1 MKSTTSLYTFGYE
14 GMTIDAFIA
23 RLKESGVKT
32 VIDVRE
38 LPLSRKKGFSKRSFA
53 EALHNAGLAYAH
65 MPALGCPKPI
75 RDRYRQDAD
84 WSAYTRQFNKYLAGQ
99 GDAISELA
107 KIAKSTSACLVCYE
121 ADFNYCHRSLVARAV
136 AEAGG
141 PRAVHLTAKTAIPE
155 VPVRAAA

>member
-1 MKSTTSLYTFGYE
+1 MSLE
-14 GMTIDAFIA
+14 AFID
-23 RLKESGVKT
+23 RLKEAGVKT

-53 EALHNAGLAYAH
+53 EALHTAGLAYAH

-75 RDRYRQDAD
+75 RDRYKLNAD
-84 WSAYTRQFNKYLAGQ
+84 WAAYVRRFNAYLASQ
-99 GDAISELA
+99 DTAVLELA
-107 KIAKSTSACLVCYE
+107 KIAKSTPACLVCYE

-136 AEAGG
+136 AQAGG
-141 PRAVHLTAKTAIPE
+141 PRTVHLTAKTAIPE

>member
-1 MKSTTSLYTFGYE
+1 MKSTKNLYTFGYE
-14 GMTIDAFIA
+14 GLTLEAFIA
-23 RLKESGVKT
+23 RLKEAGVRT

-38 LPLSRKKGFSKRSFA
+38 LPLSRKKGFSKRGFA
-53 EALHNAGLAYAH
+53 EALHTAGLAYAH

-75 RDRYRQDAD
+75 RDRYKQDTD

-99 GDAISELA
+99 GAAILELA
-107 KIAKSTSACLVCYE
+107 QIAKSTPACLVCYE

-136 AEAGG
+136 TQAGG
-141 PRAVHLTAKTAIPE
+141 PRVMHLTAKTAIPE